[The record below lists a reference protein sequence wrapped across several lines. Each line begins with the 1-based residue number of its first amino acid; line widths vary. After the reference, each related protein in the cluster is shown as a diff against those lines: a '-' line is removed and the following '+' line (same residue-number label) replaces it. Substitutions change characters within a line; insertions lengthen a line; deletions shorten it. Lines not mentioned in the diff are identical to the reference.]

1 MDRNYHNSNFPPN
14 TDPHLYAVL
23 AVTVGF
29 ACVGDYNANEQ
40 NSIGNWLILVGQYIL
55 THAAQQQLI
64 EARLENNNLNTNSQK
79 HKNGTG
85 GPFTDNEQG
94 RSNQTQRDEVNFL
107 LDAVSK
113 IEKELNNQYEISINE
128 ESDVQKLLKDL
139 VQKDIVVEKLEIKK
153 PSLNDIFIEK
163 VGDK

>member
-1 MDRNYHNSNFPPN
+1 MDRNYHNTNFPPN
-14 TDPHLYAVL
+14 TDPHLFAML

-29 ACVGDYNANEQ
+29 ASVGDYNANEQ

-64 EARLENNNLNTNSQK
+64 EARLENNNLNTNSKK

-94 RSNQTQRDEVNFL
+94 KSNQTQRDEVDFL
-107 LDAVSK
+107 LDAVEK
-113 IEKELNNQYEISINE
+113 IKRELNN
-128 ESDVQKLLKDL
+128 LKY
-139 VQKDIVVEKLEIKK
+139 
-153 PSLNDIFIEK
+153 
-163 VGDK
+163 

>member
-1 MDRNYHNSNFPPN
+1 MDRNYHNTNFPPN
-14 TDPHLYAVL
+14 TDPHLFAML

-29 ACVGDYNANEQ
+29 ASVGDYNANEQ

-94 RSNQTQRDEVNFL
+94 RSNQTQRYEVDFL
-107 LDAVSK
+107 IDAISK
-113 IEKELNNQYEISINE
+113 IEKELKN
-128 ESDVQKLLKDL
+128 LK
-139 VQKDIVVEKLEIKK
+139 
-153 PSLNDIFIEK
+153 SN
-163 VGDK
+163 

>member
-1 MDRNYHNSNFPPN
+1 MDRNYHNTNFPPN
-14 TDPHLYAVL
+14 TDPHLFSIL
-23 AVTVGF
+23 AVSVGF

-85 GPFTDNEQG
+85 GPFTDNERG
-94 RSNQTQRDEVNFL
+94 KSNQTQRDEVDFL
-107 LDAVSK
+107 LNAIEDIKRELENIKRNNK
-113 IEKELNNQYEISINE
+113 I
-128 ESDVQKLLKDL
+128 
-139 VQKDIVVEKLEIKK
+139 
-153 PSLNDIFIEK
+153 
-163 VGDK
+163 

>member
-1 MDRNYHNSNFPPN
+1 MNHNYHNTNFPPN
-14 TDPHLYAVL
+14 TDPHLFSIL
-23 AVTVGF
+23 AVSVGF

-94 RSNQTQRDEVNFL
+94 KSNQTQRDEVDFL
-107 LDAVSK
+107 LNAIEDIKNELENIKRNNK
-113 IEKELNNQYEISINE
+113 I
-128 ESDVQKLLKDL
+128 
-139 VQKDIVVEKLEIKK
+139 
-153 PSLNDIFIEK
+153 
-163 VGDK
+163 

>member
-1 MDRNYHNSNFPPN
+1 MDRNYHNTNFPPSTN
-14 TDPHLYAVL
+14 PHLYAML

-55 THAAQQQLI
+55 THAAEQQSI
-64 EARLENNNLNTNSQK
+64 EARLENNNLNINSQK

-94 RSNQTQRDEVNFL
+94 KSNQTQRDEVDFL
-107 LDAVSK
+107 LDAVEK
-113 IEKELNNQYEISINE
+113 IKRELNN
-128 ESDVQKLLKDL
+128 LKY
-139 VQKDIVVEKLEIKK
+139 
-153 PSLNDIFIEK
+153 
-163 VGDK
+163 

>member
-1 MDRNYHNSNFPPN
+1 M
-14 TDPHLYAVL
+14 YAVL

-113 IEKELNNQYEISINE
+113 IEKELNN
-128 ESDVQKLLKDL
+128 LK
-139 VQKDIVVEKLEIKK
+139 
-153 PSLNDIFIEK
+153 SN
-163 VGDK
+163 

>member
-1 MDRNYHNSNFPPN
+1 MDRNFHNTNFPPN
-14 TDPHLYAVL
+14 TDPHLFAVL

-79 HKNGTG
+79 HKNGG

-94 RSNQTQRDEVNFL
+94 RSNQTQRYEVDFL
-107 LDAVSK
+107 IDAISK
-113 IEKELNNQYEISINE
+113 IEKELKN
-128 ESDVQKLLKDL
+128 LK
-139 VQKDIVVEKLEIKK
+139 
-153 PSLNDIFIEK
+153 SN
-163 VGDK
+163 

>member
-1 MDRNYHNSNFPPN
+1 MDRNYHNTNFPPSTN
-14 TDPHLYAVL
+14 PHLYAML

-55 THAAQQQLI
+55 THAAEQQLI
-64 EARLENNNLNTNSQK
+64 EARLENNNLNINSQK

-94 RSNQTQRDEVNFL
+94 KSNQTQRDEVDFVL
-107 LDAVSK
+107 EA
-113 IEKELNNQYEISINE
+113 
-128 ESDVQKLLKDL
+128 
-139 VQKDIVVEKLEIKK
+139 VEKIKREFNNLK
-153 PSLNDIFIEK
+153 Y
-163 VGDK
+163 

>member
-1 MDRNYHNSNFPPN
+1 MDRNYHNTNFPPN
-14 TDPHLYAVL
+14 TDPHLFSIL
-23 AVTVGF
+23 AVSVGF

-94 RSNQTQRDEVNFL
+94 KSNQTQRDEVDFL
-107 LDAVSK
+107 LNA
-113 IEKELNNQYEISINE
+113 IEDIKNELENIKRNNKN
-128 ESDVQKLLKDL
+128 
-139 VQKDIVVEKLEIKK
+139 
-153 PSLNDIFIEK
+153 
-163 VGDK
+163 

>member
-1 MDRNYHNSNFPPN
+1 MDRNYHNTNFPPN
-14 TDPHLYAVL
+14 TDPHLFSIL
-23 AVTVGF
+23 AVSVGF

-64 EARLENNNLNTNSQK
+64 ETRLENNNLNTNSQK

-94 RSNQTQRDEVNFL
+94 KSNQTQRDEVDFL
-107 LDAVSK
+107 LNAIEDIKNELENIKRNNK
-113 IEKELNNQYEISINE
+113 I
-128 ESDVQKLLKDL
+128 
-139 VQKDIVVEKLEIKK
+139 
-153 PSLNDIFIEK
+153 
-163 VGDK
+163 